1 LHTYHD
7 AKKELPAT
15 AWLRP
20 LSAAGA
26 SSDNVLID
34 NRLFWNWMIRILPQ
48 LEESSL
54 ADQLTINVTTP
65 ITKDTGTNNAAVRST
80 EIPVML
86 CPSDNGRNN
95 PFIDTVHSS
104 TAWAR
109 GNYGYN
115 SFQWWPYE
123 YWRGYSTD
131 PQYAPWYKYNLGM
144 GGFEDGVE
152 RQIMTL
158 AKITDGTSKTVM
170 VAEMRVGLTPDD
182 RRGVWA
188 MGMCGSNF
196 HCRQAG
202 FVPNLCSPGVD
213 DVFGGTT
220 LVANNNTQLQL
231 ECMVPDGGTNLSG
244 QSLVRS
250 RHPGGANC
258 AMADGS
264 VRFISDFIES
274 GSLGGTE
281 RGYVKFYSAT
291 VDQTSST
298 SLGTWQRLNI
308 PRDDYAIQYEY

>member
-1 LHTYHD
+1 
-7 AKKELPAT
+7 
-15 AWLRP
+15 
-20 LSAAGA
+20 
-26 SSDNVLID
+26 
-34 NRLFWNWMIRILPQ
+34 MIRILPFI
-48 LEESSL
+48 EEGSL

-65 ITKDTGTNNAAVRST
+65 ITVSTNNNNATVRAT

-95 PFIDTVHSS
+95 PFIDTVHAN

-131 PQYAPWYKYNLGM
+131 PNFAPWYKYNLGM

-170 VAEMRVGLTPDD
+170 VAEMRVGLSQDD

-202 FVPNLCSPGVD
+202 FVPNLCAPGID
-213 DVFGGTT
+213 DVMGGPG
-220 LVANNNTQLQL
+220 LVTSNGGQLQI
-231 ECMVPDGGTNLSG
+231 ECMVPDSGVNMSG

-264 VRFISDFIES
+264 CRFISDFIES
-274 GSLGGTE
+274 GSLGSLESGYIKNPSGTP
-281 RGYVKFYSAT
+281 GGT
-291 VDQTSST
+291 GDQTSAT
-298 SLGTWQRLNI
+298 ALGTWQRLNI
-308 PRDDYAIQYEY
+308 PRDDFPIQFDY